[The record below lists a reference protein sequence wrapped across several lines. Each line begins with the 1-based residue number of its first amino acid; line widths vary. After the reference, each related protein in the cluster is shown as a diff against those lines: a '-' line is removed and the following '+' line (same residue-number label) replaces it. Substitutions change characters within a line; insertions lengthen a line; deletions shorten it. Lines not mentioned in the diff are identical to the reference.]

1 MAYFPIFIEMKH
13 KKCLVVGGGRI
24 AARKVRTLLA
34 YEAAVKV
41 VAPKICE
48 EIREYARENKNLE
61 IEERRFSYADCEG
74 CFLVI
79 GATNDK
85 KQNKSIYDYCNV
97 RRILVNIISGKDFCT
112 FLFPATVKRRD
123 ISIGITTSAKSPALA
138 KAIRKQIEENFPSH
152 YAELNDILGWAREH
166 ILREIGEEKKRR
178 RIFSH
183 LIEGGT
189 KQNKLWTK
197 EEILE
202 IIRREKEKHL

>member
-1 MAYFPIFIEMKH
+1 MAYFPIFIEMRH
-13 KKCLVVGGGRI
+13 KKCLVVGGGRV
-24 AARKVRTLLA
+24 AARKVRALLE

-41 VAPKICE
+41 VALSVCDDIK
-48 EIREYARENKNLE
+48 RYAREYKSLE
-61 IEERRFSYADCEG
+61 IAQRAFCYADCDD
-74 CFLVI
+74 CFVVI
-79 GATNDK
+79 GATDDK
-85 KQNKSIYDYCNV
+85 KLNKSIYDYCNA
-97 RRILVNIISGKDFCT
+97 RRILVNIISGKEFCT

-123 ISIGITTSAKSPALA
+123 ISVGVTTSGKSPALA
-138 KAIRKQIEENFPSH
+138 KVIRKQIEEIFPSH
-152 YAELNDILGWAREH
+152 YGELNDILGWAREH